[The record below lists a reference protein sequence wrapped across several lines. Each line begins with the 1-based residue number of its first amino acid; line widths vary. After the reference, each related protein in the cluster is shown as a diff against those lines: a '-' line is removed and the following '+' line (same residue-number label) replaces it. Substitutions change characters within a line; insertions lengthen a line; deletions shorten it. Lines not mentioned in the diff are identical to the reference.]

1 MPAPIAIRR
10 PAGHDHWGDS
20 AAASGLRCVDTV
32 TTGVEISA
40 SDGKVPTPAW
50 IVASLEVNEGRD
62 PLGLQT
68 TTQDRL
74 MPLLL
79 PGILELSRRARYFS
93 FYAFLLSE
101 YRDRRMPADSKSL
114 WSFIK
119 RREWEFGLATQRCLR
134 CDSSPVGARRL
145 GSVALGP
152 GPFPRGES
160 VESPQGGYGLY
171 YRSPMAEVGVVAKA
185 GTLLGGQPI
194 PIDVL
199 YDTDRARRLA
209 ASFTTAVQHTMYY
222 RRAMWTTDDLPA
234 EVIDEYAAAACLCQ
248 LRDRLEER
256 AAVHEALFGTDP
268 PGSSETAGE
277 GDLSGADTDARPT
290 GIVVPDQGVVQ
301 RRRSVAHYLTVID
314 ADPAVVASEPA
325 YREALWSPPEP
336 RNESHAVVSGQWAA
350 VIAKDVWQ
358 EAICSVWSEFCR
370 SGLTRTRD
378 LGRGLTWAET
388 YALTAS
394 LAGGPPVLDAESPT
408 AVLAAQLAAGTLIM
422 PDGDGA
428 EVEVAAAPLDELRQL
443 TDRLDAASSGLIVLL
458 ELARRMQRRSGPG
471 WAQAA
476 HIASGWQPSV
486 AAVADGLRSHLAEDP
501 AVADTLWWMVSRF
514 VLPVHERIAYSKLP
528 EFTFRFRWED
538 GLLRF
543 YDHGVGRFPL
553 AAIRH
558 EPLATLTWDLGL
570 WAETDDDARPAALS
584 EHGAAF
590 VNEAL
595 A

>member
-1 MPAPIAIRR
+1 
-10 PAGHDHWGDS
+10 
-20 AAASGLRCVDTV
+20 
-32 TTGVEISA
+32 
-40 SDGKVPTPAW
+40 
-50 IVASLEVNEGRD
+50 VASLEVNEGRD

-93 FYAFLLSE
+93 FYAFLLAE
-101 YRDRRMPADSKSL
+101 YRDRRMPADTKSL
-114 WSFIK
+114 WAFIK
-119 RREWEFGLATQRCLR
+119 RREWDFGLATQRCPR
-134 CDSSPVGARRL
+134 CESSPVGARRL
-145 GSVALGP
+145 GGLALGP

-185 GTLLGGQPI
+185 GALLGGQPI

-209 ASFTTAVQHTMYY
+209 GSFTTAVEHTTYY
-222 RRAMWTTDDLPA
+222 QRAMWTTDDLPA
-234 EVIDEYAAAACLCQ
+234 EVIDEYAEAACLCQ
-248 LRDRLEER
+248 LRDRVEER

-268 PGSSETAGE
+268 AGSRDVDGE
-277 GDLSGADTDARPT
+277 GVLSGADVDVPPT
-290 GIVVPDQGVVQ
+290 GAVVPDQGVMQ
-301 RRRSVAHYLTVID
+301 RRRSVGHYLVVLD
-314 ADPAVVASEPA
+314 ADPAVVASESA
-325 YREALWSPPEP
+325 YREGLWSPPEP
-336 RNESHAVVSGQWAA
+336 RSDGHAVVSGQWAA

-370 SGLTRTRD
+370 AGLARTRD
-378 LGRGLTWAET
+378 LGRGLTWAESH
-388 YALTAS
+388 AVAAS

-408 AVLAAQLAAGTLIM
+408 AVLAARLAAGTLTVA
-422 PDGDGA
+422 DGDGA
-428 EVEVAAAPLDELRQL
+428 EEEVTAAPLDELRQL
-443 TDRLDAASSGLIVLL
+443 TYRLDTASSGLIVLL
-458 ELARRMQRRSGPG
+458 ELARRMENRSGPG

-476 HIASGWQPSV
+476 DIGSGWQPSV
-486 AAVADGLRSHLAEDP
+486 AAVAAGLRSHLAEEP

-514 VLPVHERIAYSKLP
+514 VVPVHERIAYSKLP

-570 WAETDDDARPAALS
+570 WDETAADARPAALT
-584 EHGAAF
+584 EYGAAF
-590 VNEAL
+590 INEAL